1 MPTLPGTA
9 TAFEGMAGLK
19 NSTRPLVFTSGSGC
33 RASEY
38 FDILLKIK
46 FSPCMQINFVMQG
59 KCLFSDISRPEW
71 PHTLSHIPCILLKY
85 D

>member
-9 TAFEGMAGLK
+9 TAFEGMAGLE
-19 NSTRPLVFTSGSGC
+19 NSTRTLVFTSGSGC

-46 FSPCMQINFVMQG
+46 FSHDDVC
-59 KCLFSDISRPEW
+59 K
-71 PHTLSHIPCILLKY
+71 
-85 D
+85 